1 MPYWRPGAAR
11 LRPRWI
17 YVAPEGSCEL
27 SLRRSSSGSDRS
39 THTLATDG
47 EAGAAAVSCHIG
59 RRVARREAPS
69 EVANGGPG
77 GNASAGTEGHD
88 RRPAGGRESGPRKY
102 TSWRL
107 QRLWGRSE
115 ESSGNSASPPSR
127 ARRRNHFYS
136 SWKSPRQTQRGL
148 SREEARAKRERG
160 EGKAARRVS
169 WGGREDG
176 GGGAKGRERNGATRP
191 KRRQTERRRRGR

>member
-1 MPYWRPGAAR
+1 MPYWRPGASR

-69 EVANGGPG
+69 EVANGGTG

-136 SWKSPRQTQRGL
+136 SWKSPRQTQPRG
-148 SREEARAKRERG
+148 SAGEAGEMRG
-160 EGKAARRVS
+160 ESCEKSQLGGS
-169 WGGREDG
+169 GGWGR
-176 GGGAKGRERNGATRP
+176 
-191 KRRQTERRRRGR
+191 RRQRQRA